1 MWQCA
6 IFFSLAQW
14 HNGSMAQINGSSE
27 CGLNEENFK
36 IQDPILRSIFFKDKK
51 FCCDDYPKEN
61 AQTTILKKRYK
72 I

>member
-1 MWQCA
+1 
-6 IFFSLAQW
+6 
-14 HNGSMAQINGSSE
+14 MAQINGSSE

-51 FCCDDYPKEN
+51 FCCEDYPKEN